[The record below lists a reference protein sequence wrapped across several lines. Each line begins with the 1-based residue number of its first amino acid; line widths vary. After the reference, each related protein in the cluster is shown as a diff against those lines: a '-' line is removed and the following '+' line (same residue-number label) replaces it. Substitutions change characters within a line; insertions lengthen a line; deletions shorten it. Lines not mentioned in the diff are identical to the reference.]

1 MTDLHESP
9 ALSSDLLY
17 PPDPDAPPAGSLLER
32 LRQQRAAAKPD
43 HLDLV
48 IPSWGANTGGVKIV
62 ARMNRIPWRG
72 KAASALRKLQSQQA
86 VNDQAELDAEC
97 DLLISGLDQ
106 LYGTDG
112 DTPEPL
118 NDADGAPLRF
128 DEATAAALGLG
139 ARKARE
145 VVYAL
150 WGGAPGEFALKAA
163 AGRYLQWLQA
173 SEVVTEDEGN
183 A

>member
-1 MTDLHESP
+1 MTDDSS
-9 ALSSDLLY
+9 ALDSQLLY
-17 PPDPDAPPAGSLLER
+17 PPDDAPAGSLLER

-48 IPSWGANTGGVKIV
+48 IPSWGAQTGGVKIV
-62 ARMNRIPWRG
+62 ARMKRIPWRG
-72 KAASALRKLQSQQA
+72 KAASALRKLQTQQTA
-86 VNDQAELDAEC
+86 NDQAELDAEC
-97 DLLISGLDQ
+97 DLLINGLDQ
-106 LYGTDG
+106 LYAAHGESV
-112 DTPEPL
+112 EPL

-128 DEATAAALGLG
+128 DETTTTALGLASG
-139 ARKARE
+139 KARE

-150 WGGAPGEFALKAA
+150 WGGATGEFALKAA
-163 AGRYLQWLQA
+163 AGRYLQWLQN